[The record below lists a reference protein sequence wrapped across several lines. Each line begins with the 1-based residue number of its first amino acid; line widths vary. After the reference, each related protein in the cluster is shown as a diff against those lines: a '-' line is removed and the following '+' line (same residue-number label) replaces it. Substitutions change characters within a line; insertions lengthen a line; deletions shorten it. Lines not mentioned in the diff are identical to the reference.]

1 MKLYEKFNFLTCIIL
16 FYSYSLSVGAK
27 EKVIIIA
34 DEISVSNQGVKLI
47 ATGNVKIQYG
57 DYQLNTTEL
66 TYDKEKNLLSANHPI
81 ELKNKNVFKIIASSA
96 EISDDFKKIIASHA
110 SALIEKTFYVR
121 SQKMVRF
128 KNGQSSFYSSI
139 GTTCE
144 VCPSSPVPMWQ
155 IKSEMIRHDSKKHQL
170 HFKNARMEFLGLPV
184 FYTPYLRIPE
194 PGVKRATGLLTPK
207 ILTSDLLGVGLKQP
221 FYLNLSRSSD
231 VTFSLLKTSKTEKK
245 LKPQLNF
252 KLSDKDL
259 LVVDSIAKYYSI
271 NIDSGEINWSKNS
284 TYPFN
289 SEIKKYKDKFFVV
302 DYKNTLRCYYVDDGS
317 ECWNLQTEDSFTIS
331 NSKFSLIIIEDMVIF
346 NNSIGDITAV
356 DIETGMITWQLPTQS
371 SSIINETYNFKI
383 SKLVSDNKS
392 IYFSNNKNEFY
403 SIDVKTG
410 VTNWI
415 NDINSNLTPIIIGN
429 LLFTV
434 SNNGYLYVIEKDKG
448 NIIRITD
455 LYINYKIKKRKN
467 INPVGFAIGNSKLFL
482 TNTDGNMIF
491 VDLRL
496 GNITGI
502 EKVTGNLTSKPFIFN
517 QNLFVIRNGSIVQYN

>member
-1 MKLYEKFNFLTCIIL
+1 MNRLAVLILSFFLVNNCSFNENSGIWKDKQKALEDQKNI
-16 FYSYSLSVGAK
+16 
-27 EKVIIIA
+27 EKVFLDKELVTSEFNQELEIDLANIKTNNKII
-34 DEISVSNQGVKLI
+34 DNKNNFGSQNYEGLFNKVGNYKFSKLE
-47 ATGNVKIQYG
+47 NVN
-57 DYQLNTTEL
+57 QLNFKPIFL
-66 TYDKEKNLLSANHPI
+66 DNGLIFFDKKGS
-81 ELKNKNVFKIIASSA
+81 IIRF
-96 EISDDFKKIIASHA
+96 DN
-110 SALIEKTFYVR
+110 
-121 SQKMVRF
+121 SQKILWK
-128 KNGQSSFYSSI
+128 KNHY
-139 GTTCE
+139 
-144 VCPSSPVPMWQ
+144 
-155 IKSEMIRHDSKKHQL
+155 
-170 HFKNARMEFLGLPV
+170 
-184 FYTPYLRIPE
+184 
-194 PGVKRATGLLTPK
+194 
-207 ILTSDLLGVGLKQP
+207 
-221 FYLNLSRSSD
+221 
-231 VTFSLLKTSKTEKK
+231 SKTEKK

-517 QNLFVIRNGSIVQYN
+517 QNLFVLRNGSIVQYN